1 MVTSVHLADVG
12 LMTGG
17 SLVARGFGR
26 RRPRG
31 LLWDAFAVT
40 APLGPGL
47 VPRPD
52 PTSVGLVAVW
62 RDTEALSAFEAGG
75 HPVTTGWATRLEAV
89 RVVGAW
95 PGLPGLP
102 EHEEPVGDGPVAVLT
117 LGRLKPTRA
126 LAFLRAS
133 AAAERDALADPALV
147 LSTGLA
153 RPPRTV
159 ATFSRWRDGAAMRAY
174 VEGHHRPGHR
184 DALTVDAARGFHA
197 SSAFIRYRVLGE
209 RGHWAGRDTT
219 ASSSDALPTAATI
232 DGRAA

>member
-12 LMTGG
+12 RTTAGA
-17 SLVARGFGR
+17 LVLRGFGL

-31 LLWDAFAVT
+31 LLWDAFAAT

-47 VPRPD
+47 LPRPS

-75 HPVTTGWATRLEAV
+75 HPVTTGWATQLKAV

-102 EHEEPVGDGPVAVLT
+102 AHEEPVGDGPVAVLT

-133 AAAERDALADPALV
+133 AAAERDSLADPAL
-147 LSTGLA
+147 LRSTGLA

-159 ATFSRWRDGAAMRAY
+159 ATFSRWRDSAAMRAY
-174 VEGHHRPGHR
+174 VEGRHRPGHR
-184 DALTVDAARGFHA
+184 DALAADAARGFHA
-197 SSAFIRYRVLGE
+197 NSAFVRYRVLAE
-209 RGHWAGRDTT
+209 RGHWVGWDTT
-219 ASSSDALPTAATI
+219 AS
-232 DGRAA
+232 

>member
-1 MVTSVHLADVG
+1 
-12 LMTGG
+12 MTAG
-17 SLVARGFGR
+17 SLVVRGFGR

-31 LLWDAFAVT
+31 LLWDAFAAT

-47 VPRPD
+47 LPRPSA
-52 PTSVGLVAVW
+52 TSVGLVAVW
-62 RDTEALSAFEAGG
+62 RDMEALSDFEAGQ
-75 HPVTTGWATRLEAV
+75 HPVTTGWATWLKAV

-95 PGLPGLP
+95 PGLSGLP

-117 LGRLKPTRA
+117 LGRLKPARA

-133 AAAERDALADPALV
+133 AAAERDAVADPALV

-159 ATFSRWRDGAAMRAY
+159 ATFSRWRDSAAMRAY
-174 VEGHHRPGHR
+174 AEGHHRPGHR
-184 DALTVDAARGFHA
+184 DALAADATRGFHA

-209 RGHWAGRDTT
+209 RGHWAARIVAPRD
-219 ASSSDALPTAATI
+219 LC
-232 DGRAA
+232 RAPPVERT